1 MPTYE
6 RRENG
11 WRVKI
16 RLAGLPSE
24 SASFDTKAQ
33 SVAWA
38 LAREKELRETRK
50 GNILPRS
57 LGQAIDRY
65 LIEVAP
71 THRGS
76 RYEALRLHAL
86 RGDGKGDPL
95 PPLPVHKLLD
105 EVTVADM
112 TTWQRARLAQVKP
125 ATVLREI
132 NLLRSVFE
140 SARRDW
146 QWCRGNPIKDVRK
159 PPKPPPRRRV
169 ISQDELR
176 RLLLALGYD
185 GKVEREGHQVAV
197 CLLLALETAMRAGE
211 MLGLTWGAV
220 HLDQRFVTLPE
231 TKNGEARDVPLS
243 RRAVELIELMAGA
256 DPARVFTL
264 SSASLDALFRRAR
277 DRCGIVDLHFH
288 DSRATALT
296 RLSERLDVLEL
307 ARMVGH
313 RDLKS
318 LMVYYRKTAA
328 QLAYKLG

>member
-11 WRVKI
+11 WRAKI

-76 RYEALRLHAL
+76 RYEALRLNAL
-86 RGDGKGDPL
+86 RGDGKGEPL

-132 NLLRSVFE
+132 NLLRSVWE

-146 QWCRGNPIKDVRK
+146 QWCTGNPIKDVRK

-169 ISQDELR
+169 ISPDELR
-176 RLLLALGYD
+176 RLLLAL
-185 GKVEREGHQVAV
+185 
-197 CLLLALETAMRAGE
+197 ETAMRSGE

-220 HLDQRFVTLPE
+220 HLDRRFVTLRE
-231 TKNGEARDVPLS
+231 TKNGDARDVPLS
-243 RRAVELIELMAGA
+243 TRAVELIGMMAGA
-256 DPARVFTL
+256 DPVRVFTL
-264 SSASLDALFRRAR
+264 SSASLDVLFRRAR